1 MRMWSPTDFRTKRS
15 NIQDA
20 AYDQEYDK
28 VLIEQSIAT
37 QYGILPSRQGDLSY
51 SEWSKLVS
59 GLMDDTPLGRVV
71 AVRTEKDQ
79 KVISH
84 FSTWQRQI
92 RADWN
97 SFKSQ
102 RMSQQ
107 STEDMEQQMKQL
119 ERMLASAFGGG
130 KSG

>member
-1 MRMWSPTDFRTKRS
+1 MPTDFRTKQ
-15 NIQDA
+15 NNTQDA
-20 AYDQEYDK
+20 AYDQDYDK

-37 QYGILPSRQGDLSY
+37 QYGILPGQQGDLPY

-71 AVRTEKDQ
+71 AVRTETDR
-79 KVISH
+79 KVISQ

-97 SFKSQ
+97 AFKAK

-130 KSG
+130 TIG

>member
-1 MRMWSPTDFRTKRS
+1 MPTDFRTKRS

-20 AYDQEYDK
+20 AYDQDYDK
-28 VLIEQSIAT
+28 VLIEQSIAK
-37 QYGILPSRQGDLSY
+37 QYGILPSQQGNLSY

-71 AVRTEKDQ
+71 AVRTETDQ
-79 KVISH
+79 KIISQY
-84 FSTWQRQI
+84 SPWQRQI

-97 SFKSQ
+97 AFKAQ
-102 RMSQQ
+102 KMSQQ
-107 STEDMEQQMKQL
+107 SEVDMEQQMKQL

-130 KSG
+130 KIG

>member
-1 MRMWSPTDFRTKRS
+1 MLVDFRTKRN
-15 NIQDA
+15 NIQDT
-20 AYDQEYDK
+20 AYDQDYDK
-28 VLIEQSIAT
+28 VLIEQSIAK
-37 QYGILPSRQGDLSY
+37 QYGILPSQQGNLSY

-71 AVRTEKDQ
+71 AVRTETDQ
-79 KVISH
+79 KVISQY
-84 FSTWQRQI
+84 SPWQRQI

-97 SFKSQ
+97 AFKAQ